1 MLIESMLHRP
11 TSRPLPTSVRVL
23 LVTKTRCTKIRSSE
37 RPLCSPSFVHT
48 PCILCAFVHTC
59 ICPWQLAFNNEVRT
73 DAEEDARRNK
83 ARMKQVNSKYE
94 EQKSEMFDLT
104 RDMTRQYKDMQEEL
118 LHKINLLE
126 GTIQELKDELE
137 TDRSSFQNTLRKKDQ
152 TIESNEKTI
161 SELKNKM
168 EGMAEDF
175 GDMLKRTLKK
185 MQERIE
191 LNSANYEEQAVPIQK
206 RLQEYQVNK

>member
-1 MLIESMLHRP
+1 
-11 TSRPLPTSVRVL
+11 
-23 LVTKTRCTKIRSSE
+23 
-37 RPLCSPSFVHT
+37 
-48 PCILCAFVHTC
+48 
-59 ICPWQLAFNNEVRT
+59 
-73 DAEEDARRNK
+73 
-83 ARMKQVNSKYE
+83 MKQVNSKYE